1 MEKKK
6 SNKPKVTIGLPV
18 YNGEKYLRKS
28 LENLLEQTFS
38 DFEIIISDDGSSD
51 LTEDICKD
59 FEKKDS
65 RITYFRQA
73 KNLGNAVKN
82 FRFVLNKAEGEYFMF
97 ACHDDLWENDY
108 IEKLVKI
115 LDNDKDCSLAF
126 SDWNIVN
133 LLGDEKIPITVNSSA
148 APSPYIRYLSRLIDI
163 QPALIFGLFRRNLVS
178 SKDFALFD
186 YFEVNFGLNM
196 ALRGK
201 IRIVNECLMSWGI
214 DGERK
219 SYSISGKYINYF
231 PFYFS
236 QLKLIWKNFPIF
248 KAMVPLLILTIV
260 MINRVVKRFIRPKS
274 TTLSF
279 RNN

>member
-1 MEKKK
+1 MSDSIKKK
-6 SNKPKVTIGLPV
+6 PVVSIGLPV
-18 YNGEKYLRKS
+18 YNGAERLADTI
-28 LENLLEQTFS
+28 ELLLNQTFT
-38 DFEIIISDDGSSD
+38 DFEILISDDASSD
-51 LTEDICKD
+51 ETEKICKD

-73 KNLGNAVKN
+73 KNLGNVVKN
-82 FRFVLNKAEGEYFMF
+82 FQFVLSKAEGEYFMF
-97 ACHDDLWENDY
+97 ACHDDLWEYDY
-108 IEKLVKI
+108 VEKLVKI
-115 LDNDKDCSLAF
+115 LDDDKDCSLAF
-126 SDWNIVN
+126 SDWNIAN
-133 LLGDEKIPITVNSSA
+133 LLGDEKILITVSSSTS
-148 APSPYIRYLSRLIDI
+148 PSPYIRYLSRLIDL
-163 QPALIFGLFRRNLVS
+163 QPHLIFGLFRRNLVS

-201 IRIVNECLMSWGI
+201 VRIANECLMSWGVE
-214 DGERK
+214 GERK
-219 SYSISGKYINYF
+219 SYSVSGKYMNYF

-260 MINRVVKRFIRPKS
+260 MTNRVVKRFIRPKN